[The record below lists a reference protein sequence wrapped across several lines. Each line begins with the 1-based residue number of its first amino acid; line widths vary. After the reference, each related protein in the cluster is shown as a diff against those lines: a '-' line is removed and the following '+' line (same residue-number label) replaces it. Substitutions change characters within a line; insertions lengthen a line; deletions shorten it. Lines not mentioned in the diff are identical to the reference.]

1 MPSFDGIAFFVL
13 IILNCI

>member
-13 IILNCI
+13 II